1 MMTHKIAVVY
11 IGPKPKKKDTVAGS
25 RLVFPRH
32 KPVLVEQDLAYQLL
46 DFPSVWITE
55 EELEDHLKLLDEK
68 AQAMAHQRAVQE
80 AMQEA
85 EEKAVSMVVM
95 LNGEELDLDKLNS
108 AKLKTLIAANELD
121 IAPKGAQEEVTE
133 FRVRVRDYLRRMSEE
148 SEPANLAE

>member
-1 MMTHKIAVVY
+1 MTHKIAVVY

-55 EELEDHLKLLDEK
+55 EELEDHQKLLDEK
-68 AQAMAHQRAVQE
+68 AQAIAHQRAAQE

-85 EEKAVSMVVM
+85 EEKAASMVVM

>member
-1 MMTHKIAVVY
+1 MTHKIAVVY

-68 AQAMAHQRAVQE
+68 AQAVAHQRAVQE

-85 EEKAVSMVVM
+85 EEKAASMVVM

>member
-1 MMTHKIAVVY
+1 MTHKIAVVY

-68 AQAMAHQRAVQE
+68 AQAMAHQRAAQE
-80 AMQEA
+80 VMQAA
-85 EEKAVSMVVM
+85 EQKAASMVVM

-148 SEPANLAE
+148 SEQGSREE

>member
-1 MMTHKIAVVY
+1 MTHKIAVVY

-85 EEKAVSMVVM
+85 EENAASMVVM

>member
-1 MMTHKIAVVY
+1 MTHKIAVVY

-68 AQAMAHQRAVQE
+68 AQAMAHQQAAQE

-85 EEKAVSMVVM
+85 EEKAASMVVM

>member
-1 MMTHKIAVVY
+1 MTHKIAVVY
-11 IGPKPKKKDTVAGS
+11 IGLKPKKKDTVAGS

-68 AQAMAHQRAVQE
+68 AQAMAHQQAVQE

-85 EEKAVSMVVM
+85 EEKAASMVVM

>member
-1 MMTHKIAVVY
+1 MTHKIAVVY

-68 AQAMAHQRAVQE
+68 AQAMAHQRAAQE

-85 EEKAVSMVVM
+85 EEKAASMVVM
-95 LNGEELDLDKLNS
+95 LNGEQLDLDKLNS

>member
-1 MMTHKIAVVY
+1 MTHKIAVVY

-68 AQAMAHQRAVQE
+68 AQAMAHQRAAQE

-85 EEKAVSMVVM
+85 EKKAASMVVM

-121 IAPKGAQEEVTE
+121 ISPKGAQEEVTE

-148 SEPANLAE
+148 SEPTNLAE

>member
-1 MMTHKIAVVY
+1 MTHKIAVVY

-68 AQAMAHQRAVQE
+68 AQAMAHQRAAQE
-80 AMQEA
+80 VMQAA
-85 EEKAVSMVVM
+85 EQKAASMVVM

>member
-1 MMTHKIAVVY
+1 MTHKIAVVY

-68 AQAMAHQRAVQE
+68 AQAMAHQRAAQE

-85 EEKAVSMVVM
+85 EEKAASMVVM

-108 AKLKTLIAANELD
+108 AKLKMLIAANELD

>member
-1 MMTHKIAVVY
+1 MTHKIAVVY

-68 AQAMAHQRAVQE
+68 AQAMAHQRAAQE

-85 EEKAVSMVVM
+85 EEKAASMVVM

-148 SEPANLAE
+148 SESANLAE

>member
-1 MMTHKIAVVY
+1 MTHKIAVVY

-85 EEKAVSMVVM
+85 EEKAASMVVM

>member
-1 MMTHKIAVVY
+1 MTHKIAVVY

-32 KPVLVEQDLAYQLL
+32 KPVLVEQDFAYQLL

-68 AQAMAHQRAVQE
+68 AQAIAHQRAAQE

-85 EEKAVSMVVM
+85 EEKAASMVVM

>member
-1 MMTHKIAVVY
+1 MTHKIAVVY
-11 IGPKPKKKDTVAGS
+11 IGRKPKKKDTVAGS

-68 AQAMAHQRAVQE
+68 AQAMAHQRAAQE

-85 EEKAVSMVVM
+85 EEKAASMVVM
-95 LNGEELDLDKLNS
+95 LNGEQLDLDKLNS

-148 SEPANLAE
+148 SEPTNLAE

>member
-1 MMTHKIAVVY
+1 MTHKIAVVY

-55 EELEDHLKLLDEK
+55 EKLEDHLKLLDEK
-68 AQAMAHQRAVQE
+68 AQAIAHQRAAQE

-85 EEKAVSMVVM
+85 EEKAASMVVM

>member
-1 MMTHKIAVVY
+1 M
-11 IGPKPKKKDTVAGS
+11 
-25 RLVFPRH
+25 
-32 KPVLVEQDLAYQLL
+32 LVEQDLAYQLL

-68 AQAMAHQRAVQE
+68 AQAIAHQRAVQE

-85 EEKAVSMVVM
+85 EEKAASMVVM

-133 FRVRVRDYLRRMSEE
+133 FRVRVRDYLRHMSEE

>member
-1 MMTHKIAVVY
+1 MTHKIAVVY

-68 AQAMAHQRAVQE
+68 AQAMAHQRAAQE

-85 EEKAVSMVVM
+85 EEKAASMVVM

-148 SEPANLAE
+148 SEQANLAE

>member
-1 MMTHKIAVVY
+1 MTHKIAVVY

-68 AQAMAHQRAVQE
+68 AQAIAHQRAAQE
-80 AMQEA
+80 AIQEA
-85 EEKAVSMVVM
+85 EEKAASMVVM
-95 LNGEELDLDKLNS
+95 LNGEEMDLDKLNS

>member
-1 MMTHKIAVVY
+1 MMHKIAVVY
-11 IGPKPKKKDTVAGS
+11 IGPKPKKKDTIAGS

-68 AQAMAHQRAVQE
+68 AQAMAHQRAAQE

-85 EEKAVSMVVM
+85 EEKAASMVVM

>member
-1 MMTHKIAVVY
+1 MTHKIAVVY

-46 DFPSVWITE
+46 DFPSVWITG

-68 AQAMAHQRAVQE
+68 AQAMAHQRAAQE

-85 EEKAVSMVVM
+85 EEKAASMVVM

>member
-1 MMTHKIAVVY
+1 MTHKIAVVY
-11 IGPKPKKKDTVAGS
+11 IGPKSKKKDTVAGS

-68 AQAMAHQRAVQE
+68 AQAMAHQRAAQE

-85 EEKAVSMVVM
+85 EEKAASMVVM

>member
-1 MMTHKIAVVY
+1 MTHKIAVVY

-55 EELEDHLKLLDEK
+55 EELEDHQKLLDEK
-68 AQAMAHQRAVQE
+68 AQAIAHQRAAQE

-85 EEKAVSMVVM
+85 EEKAASMVVM

-121 IAPKGAQEEVTE
+121 IAPKGAQEEVAE

-148 SEPANLAE
+148 SEPENLAE

>member
-1 MMTHKIAVVY
+1 MTHKIAVVY

-32 KPVLVEQDLAYQLL
+32 KPVLVEQDLACQLL

-55 EELEDHLKLLDEK
+55 EELEDHLKLLNEK

-85 EEKAVSMVVM
+85 EEKAASMVVM

>member
-1 MMTHKIAVVY
+1 M
-11 IGPKPKKKDTVAGS
+11 
-25 RLVFPRH
+25 
-32 KPVLVEQDLAYQLL
+32 LVEQDLAYQLL

-68 AQAMAHQRAVQE
+68 AQAIAHQRAAQE

-85 EEKAVSMVVM
+85 EEKAASMVVM

>member
-1 MMTHKIAVVY
+1 MTHKIAVVY

-68 AQAMAHQRAVQE
+68 AQAMAHQRAAQE

-85 EEKAVSMVVM
+85 EEKAASMVVM

-148 SEPANLAE
+148 SEPTNLAE

>member
-1 MMTHKIAVVY
+1 MTHKIAVVY

-55 EELEDHLKLLDEK
+55 EELEHHLKLLDEK

-85 EEKAVSMVVM
+85 EEKAASMVVM

>member
-1 MMTHKIAVVY
+1 MTHKIAVVY

-68 AQAMAHQRAVQE
+68 AQTMAHQSAAQE

-85 EEKAVSMVVM
+85 EQKAASMVVM

-121 IAPKGAQEEVTE
+121 IAPKGAQEEVAE

>member
-1 MMTHKIAVVY
+1 MTHKIAVVY
-11 IGPKPKKKDTVAGS
+11 IGPKPKKKDTVSGS

-68 AQAMAHQRAVQE
+68 AQAMAHQRAAQE

-85 EEKAVSMVVM
+85 EEKAASMVVM

>member
-1 MMTHKIAVVY
+1 MTHKIAVVY

-68 AQAMAHQRAVQE
+68 AQAMAHQRSVQE

-85 EEKAVSMVVM
+85 EEKAASMVVM

>member
-1 MMTHKIAVVY
+1 MTHKIAVVY

-55 EELEDHLKLLDEK
+55 EELEEHLKLMDEK
-68 AQAMAHQRAVQE
+68 AQAMAHQRAAQE

-85 EEKAVSMVVM
+85 EEKAASMVVM

>member
-1 MMTHKIAVVY
+1 MTHKIAVVY

-55 EELEDHLKLLDEK
+55 EELEGHLKLLDEK
-68 AQAMAHQRAVQE
+68 AQAMAHQRAAQE

-85 EEKAVSMVVM
+85 EEKAASMVVM

>member
-1 MMTHKIAVVY
+1 MTHKIAVVY

-55 EELEDHLKLLDEK
+55 EELEDHLKLRNEK

-85 EEKAVSMVVM
+85 EEKAASMVVM

>member
-1 MMTHKIAVVY
+1 MTHKIAVVY

-80 AMQEA
+80 AMQEV
-85 EEKAVSMVVM
+85 EEKAASMVVM

>member
-1 MMTHKIAVVY
+1 MTHKIAVVY

-55 EELEDHLKLLDEK
+55 EELEDHLKLLVEK
-68 AQAMAHQRAVQE
+68 AQAMAHQRAAQE

-85 EEKAVSMVVM
+85 EEKAASMVVM
-95 LNGEELDLDKLNS
+95 LNGDELDLDKLNS

>member
-1 MMTHKIAVVY
+1 MTHKIAVVY

-68 AQAMAHQRAVQE
+68 AQAIAHQRAAQE
-80 AMQEA
+80 VMQAA
-85 EEKAVSMVVM
+85 EQKAASMVVM

>member
-1 MMTHKIAVVY
+1 MTHKIAVVY

-55 EELEDHLKLLDEK
+55 EELEDHLKLLNEK

-85 EEKAVSMVVM
+85 EEKAASMVVM

-148 SEPANLAE
+148 SEPANLSE

>member
-1 MMTHKIAVVY
+1 MTHKIAVVY

-55 EELEDHLKLLDEK
+55 EELEGHLKLLDEK
-68 AQAMAHQRAVQE
+68 AQAMAHQRAAQE

-85 EEKAVSMVVM
+85 EEKAASMVVM

-148 SEPANLAE
+148 SEPTNLAE

>member
-1 MMTHKIAVVY
+1 MTHKIAVVY

-85 EEKAVSMVVM
+85 EEKAASMVVM

-148 SEPANLAE
+148 SEPTNLAE

>member
-1 MMTHKIAVVY
+1 MTHKIAVVY

-85 EEKAVSMVVM
+85 EEKAASMVVM
-95 LNGEELDLDKLNS
+95 LNGEEMDLDKLNS